1 MLNKFKSLAIILII
15 QIVLFIPMNTSR
27 TFASTQMTDN
37 DMSALETAADSG
49 VSIDKDSLP
58 IITNIEPSTVYN
70 TGGTE
75 ILIYGDNFDLS
86 ATVTIDGLAIAKNRM
101 SYTKITFIAPA
112 HYIPSNKISSKVDV
126 VVINPNGKSVT
137 NLLTYEYNPPIISN
151 VSPATGTSK
160 SLTFTIYGD
169 YFREGADVY
178 VGESI
183 GNVINLTRKNILCNI
198 RDYEEKII
206 DIEVVNIDNKSAHK
220 IFARKFLP
228 MIQNITPQVVYLP
241 MLDSVSIT
249 ITGEHFETGLAV
261 TMAGNII
268 TDLTNTDTTIT
279 FNAPLFNGYTKTDI
293 TVINPDKTLSTKKD
307 VFEYRDVKANF
318 VISPGTTGK
327 APYRVLFEDKSD
339 GKISNI
345 KKWIWQY
352 ADGKSKISN
361 SKFFAYQYNN
371 IGVYPVTMSVV
382 VLSNGQTYT
391 DTAAVKTINVER
403 PDIDLGFDTIGGHVG
418 YPPFTILLDNQTTY
432 ADNLDITWTWDF
444 GNGNTSHEE
453 SPEHTYTQTG
463 SYTVTLRAEINDE
476 IKTIQKPNYISVI
489 ESKPGSR
496 MTGKISFD
504 NEDKLPDNTWV
515 HVWSPETGEGGSVPV
530 DENGYYTAI
539 DLDPDKEY
547 IISVDFKFGQAY
559 YSDTT
564 VFSDSQA
571 VAVTPAD
578 GYNIT
583 LPSQFY
589 SVNGKVIFENGQPVS
604 DIMIEAFSKTNGY
617 WTFSISHTRIIEDAN
632 YTLNE
637 LIPGTYEVNI
647 FSDKYSLK
655 GDSLPITI
663 TVNADNP
670 VVKIPDVIL
679 MEPTGSISGTI
690 SGLATGTN
698 ALISAFSPSIDFAQS
713 INIIGTDEDI
723 QYTIINLKP
732 ADDYVV
738 KLNASGFPYIYYNSK
753 DKWFEADEVNLIN
766 QYHQSN
772 INFTLLFYEGEILGE
787 IIVPCGANMGDI
799 VWIDAYS
806 EALGSNSSTIIR
818 VASDCEDQL
827 GCSYSYMIRGLK
839 RSDDYI
845 VLANSDRYP
854 TVFYDNQ
861 PTLNENITLV
871 DISSE
876 NPKHI
881 DFNIPITF
889 FLIEGVVL
897 DSQGEGLSNIDI
909 RIFCESTGNFRTNT
923 TDALGNFK
931 ILNLN
936 SESGYLIQAIKPN
949 EAPYY
954 YKEGVNHTRDIN
966 MATKVYPVSIN
977 PGIMAQIII
986 DNGYRV
992 YGSVQNQHG
1001 KGISNIIVAAHSHF
1015 QNFNNHSRTDLNGLF
1030 NIQGLPGHSTYE
1042 ISISLDPT
1050 KNYTVKK
1057 KTITIDQSD
1066 VQVNFVLSLGYSLYG
1081 NIRNQSSAPVKGSD
1095 IFLISSQSGY
1105 EAWAKSDIEGNYSFQ
1120 GLPFASDYVIIV
1132 KPENSYLKYVKK
1144 NIFVST
1150 DILKNITLSQ
1160 SAGTISGYVYGKELT
1175 PLNNVSIHIY
1185 SKTADFQQHNNSTNY
1200 KGYYEINGLP
1210 AANDYVIVALPNVDS
1225 YYWKDAR
1232 GGHSPGNT
1240 VDFHLLEGGAIKGIV
1255 KTTAGTALQNVM
1267 VNLTLN
1273 AMYSFDEWTRTDANG
1288 NFEFCGLANSLSISI
1303 YPDNNFYQT
1312 VAYPT
1317 EYGFPVTQKSGI
1329 NIGEFVDFN
1338 LTKGTSTTISGT
1350 FTVNEEIPSQDVK
1363 VIIYTNNN
1371 IRFEQT
1377 YVDVNGEFIFSS
1389 LDSQETYKLRFLSR
1403 DRTINHYAAS
1413 DGSMTYNIDNAH
1425 SFSTG
1430 SVVHS
1435 FCTPYSASSKETVRD
1450 LKTSSP
1456 GSVQNIRSTT
1466 HETYAY
1472 SKIPQIILTW
1482 SKPENLTSK
1491 PIYYYHVFNKE
1502 SEYMIDQ
1509 NIAWDLK
1516 TSTTTIT
1523 VSKDLSKSN
1532 GAYYFHI
1539 APMTDDGSFELIGDT
1554 ITKGPFFVDTKAP
1567 TIVSVKAPEKTYSQV
1582 ITLSLYAE
1590 GASEMYISNYGFG
1603 ISSVWQAYVQSK
1615 LMALTEGY
1623 GSKDI
1628 YVVFKD
1634 PAGNTTSAME
1644 LNAHAT
1650 TLYSNIEVLK
1660 PVISIYSNEQTFS
1673 TPKIWTWHTDKP
1685 NCLFRYSIDKNETWE
1700 ASGVFTAITS
1710 ATLDKKYGLY
1720 YIHIQAKDEDGNQSD
1735 IVSDRNIDID
1745 FTLPTIQKLKDDPTP
1760 KQSIRWNWSSD
1771 KNCLFSFCVDQTGT
1785 CEPAEDFNKITTT
1798 ELKHGDGKWYLH
1810 VKAVDLN
1817 GNISSKKVWALLD
1830 NTPPDITIFQKEN
1843 DQKTWHWSSGNETNC
1858 TFRHTINQNDSWT
1871 ASGTFNAITSIKF
1884 DGYTLCY
1891 LYIQAKDQAGNLSD
1905 VKSIKISDPLPDEIK
1920 VTSKGTGVMLQWPDK
1935 TFINK
1940 VKSYQIYCSFDSNG
1954 PFVKID
1960 PIIIKR
1966 DDIDDL
1972 IYYGIFDPFTN
1983 LDIQQNASYWYAISA
1998 QMPDGNFSRLSTPVK
2013 GEIQKTDDSLQLIS
2027 LQQELEGIPGQTVT
2041 FNIYVIAGGNFNDS
2055 VDLSAAY
2062 PSEKPNLVAYEFSE
2076 TTVIPPAL
2084 VNLDVNFSFDAD
2096 PGAYDIEI
2104 SANGGDRSDSIMLRF
2119 SIISQDPQ
2127 DSFISTHIKQKNV
2140 RLGENMDKLGH
2151 VSLRMNDKID
2161 IYGSI
2166 IPVEENQKINVIIQ
2180 NEHQQL
2186 TETINT
2192 NSEGYYELTFQPK
2205 DIGNYT
2211 VYSQYINSQIQS
2223 DVTQFSVRKSN
2234 QSKILCETGNQ
2245 IIDLKEIIKIH
2256 LQLNPKLDNI
2266 PIHYQITKPDQ
2277 TKQTNDLKTDV
2288 NGECDL
2294 NIYLSQAGIWEILT
2308 WWEGNDHYEGQLS
2321 KPLYLY
2327 PGVETPRALIIAGH
2341 QENDLLWPAFRY
2353 LADRFYQ
2360 LLINRRLNDD
2370 LIYLMSS
2377 GYDAD
2382 DSRIDNNSPTEQAIA
2397 NYLKSL
2403 YPDNSPSKV
2412 NDKIPLIIYMVDHG
2426 GQKKFL
2432 LNTDKYLKADFLD
2445 QQLDNLQDETQCEV
2459 QVIIDACYSGS
2470 FKDALAPSESQKRI
2484 IITSTGPKNP
2494 SYIDHDGRESFSS
2507 HLFNWLFQGY
2517 SLGESFSFAKYGIGE
2532 TPKIYEGQVPDINN
2546 IQLANET
2553 HLGGTFATSNL
2564 MPNIIFHTP
2573 NQVLSNPSLTITA
2586 EVIDIEDSKCLVW
2599 ASILPP
2605 NHHKPIF
2612 GEFNSPQWQLERIDL
2627 SPVPGEENIYAGK
2640 YDCFY
2645 QKGLYVVYLYA
2656 SDSVGNIDS
2665 KEVYL
2670 NVTQDHIP
2678 QNWGDM
2684 DGNRMIDLE
2693 DAIIGLQILS
2703 GVPHEVSLDCKH
2715 RLSLE
2720 EILYS
2725 LNIMAELN

>member
-1 MLNKFKSLAIILII
+1 
-15 QIVLFIPMNTSR
+15 
-27 TFASTQMTDN
+27 
-37 DMSALETAADSG
+37 
-49 VSIDKDSLP
+49 
-58 IITNIEPSTVYN
+58 
-70 TGGTE
+70 
-75 ILIYGDNFDLS
+75 
-86 ATVTIDGLAIAKNRM
+86 
-101 SYTKITFIAPA
+101 
-112 HYIPSNKISSKVDV
+112 
-126 VVINPNGKSVT
+126 
-137 NLLTYEYNPPIISN
+137 LTYEYNPPIISN

-169 YFREGADVY
+169 YFRESADVY

-391 DTAAVKTINVER
+391 DTAAVKTINVEH
-403 PDIDLGFDTIGGHVG
+403 PDIVLGFDTIGGHVG

-489 ESKPGSR
+489 ESKPGR

-515 HVWSPETGEGGSVPV
+515 HFLSPETGEESSVPV

-547 IISVDFKFGQAY
+547 IIFVDFKFVQAY

-564 VFSDSQA
+564 VFSYSQA

-690 SGLATGTN
+690 SGLASGTN

-723 QYTIINLKP
+723 QYTINNLKP
-732 ADDYVV
+732 ADDYVL
-738 KLNASGFPYIYYNSK
+738 KLNASGFPDIYYNSK
-753 DKWFEADEVNLIN
+753 DKWSEANEVNLIN

-806 EALGSNSSTIIR
+806 ESMGSHSSTMIQ

-845 VLANSDRYP
+845 VLANSDIYL
-854 TVFYDNQ
+854 TVVYDNQ
-861 PTLNENITLV
+861 PNLNEEVTLV

-876 NPKHI
+876 NPKHIDFNI

-966 MATKVYPVSIN
+966 MATKVYPASLN
-977 PGIMAQIII
+977 PGIMARIII
-986 DNGYRV
+986 
-992 YGSVQNQHG
+992 
-1001 KGISNIIVAAHSHF
+1001 
-1015 QNFNNHSRTDLNGLF
+1015 
-1030 NIQGLPGHSTYE
+1030 P
-1042 ISISLDPT
+1042 
-1050 KNYTVKK
+1050 
-1057 KTITIDQSD
+1057 
-1066 VQVNFVLSLGYSLYG
+1066 
-1081 NIRNQSSAPVKGSD
+1081 
-1095 IFLISSQSGY
+1095 
-1105 EAWAKSDIEGNYSFQ
+1105 
-1120 GLPFASDYVIIV
+1120 
-1132 KPENSYLKYVKK
+1132 
-1144 NIFVST
+1144 
-1150 DILKNITLSQ
+1150 
-1160 SAGTISGYVYGKELT
+1160 KE
-1175 PLNNVSIHIY
+1175 P
-1185 SKTADFQQHNNSTNY
+1185 
-1200 KGYYEINGLP
+1200 P
-1210 AANDYVIVALPNVDS
+1210 
-1225 YYWKDAR
+1225 
-1232 GGHSPGNT
+1232 
-1240 VDFHLLEGGAIKGIV
+1240 
-1255 KTTAGTALQNVM
+1255 
-1267 VNLTLN
+1267 
-1273 AMYSFDEWTRTDANG
+1273 
-1288 NFEFCGLANSLSISI
+1288 
-1303 YPDNNFYQT
+1303 
-1312 VAYPT
+1312 
-1317 EYGFPVTQKSGI
+1317 
-1329 NIGEFVDFN
+1329 
-1338 LTKGTSTTISGT
+1338 
-1350 FTVNEEIPSQDVK
+1350 
-1363 VIIYTNNN
+1363 
-1371 IRFEQT
+1371 
-1377 YVDVNGEFIFSS
+1377 
-1389 LDSQETYKLRFLSR
+1389 
-1403 DRTINHYAAS
+1403 
-1413 DGSMTYNIDNAH
+1413 
-1425 SFSTG
+1425 
-1430 SVVHS
+1430 
-1435 FCTPYSASSKETVRD
+1435 
-1450 LKTSSP
+1450 
-1456 GSVQNIRSTT
+1456 
-1466 HETYAY
+1466 
-1472 SKIPQIILTW
+1472 
-1482 SKPENLTSK
+1482 
-1491 PIYYYHVFNKE
+1491 
-1502 SEYMIDQ
+1502 
-1509 NIAWDLK
+1509 
-1516 TSTTTIT
+1516 
-1523 VSKDLSKSN
+1523 
-1532 GAYYFHI
+1532 
-1539 APMTDDGSFELIGDT
+1539 
-1554 ITKGPFFVDTKAP
+1554 
-1567 TIVSVKAPEKTYSQV
+1567 
-1582 ITLSLYAE
+1582 
-1590 GASEMYISNYGFG
+1590 
-1603 ISSVWQAYVQSK
+1603 
-1615 LMALTEGY
+1615 
-1623 GSKDI
+1623 
-1628 YVVFKD
+1628 
-1634 PAGNTTSAME
+1634 
-1644 LNAHAT
+1644 
-1650 TLYSNIEVLK
+1650 
-1660 PVISIYSNEQTFS
+1660 PVISISSNKQTLS
-1673 TPKIWTWHTDKP
+1673 TPKVWTWHTDKP

-1785 CEPAEDFNKITTT
+1785 CEPAAEDFSKITTK

-1891 LYIQAKDQAGNLSD
+1891 LHIQAKDQAGNLSD

-1935 TFINK
+1935 TFTNK
-1940 VKSYQIYCSFDSNG
+1940 VKSYQIYRSFDSNG

-1966 DDIDDL
+1966 EDINDL

-1998 QMPDGNFSRLSTPVK
+1998 QIPDDTFSRLSTPVK
-2013 GEIQKTDDSLQLIS
+2013 GEIQTTDDSLQLIS